1 MNDPQKRSDW
11 IFHFIEQHYLAEQ
24 ADLLLQQSLEQ
35 RSPRPLRDLVERLV
49 LEGPHNLPALQL
61 VLQVVAR
68 RRAEIEEDAGRLWQD
83 LSTLLQSKGLHL
95 PAISPWEALPLQPD
109 HLRQRMAPLRPSVDH
124 RTLEEGVQAFLNAQ
138 SVLRDLYN
146 AWSLLHQL
154 EDELEGWAW
163 GLARLTVLPTLI
175 SERIL

>member
-1 MNDPQKRSDW
+1 MSAAPKDDW

-24 ADLLLQQSLEQ
+24 ADLLLQQSLEE

-68 RRAEIEEDAGRLWQD
+68 RRNEVEEDAGRLWQD
-83 LSTLLQSKGLHL
+83 LGALLHSKGLHL

-109 HLRQRMAPLRPSVDH
+109 HLRQRMAPLRRAVDQAA
-124 RTLEEGVQAFLNAQ
+124 LEEGVQAFLNAQ
-138 SVLRDLYN
+138 SVLQDLYH
-146 AWSLLHQL
+146 AWNLLHQL
-154 EDELEGWAW
+154 EEELEGWAW
-163 GLARLTVLPTLI
+163 GLARLTVLPTFI